1 MQGGYMEKVV
11 IIGGGYAGIYALR
24 QLVQNK
30 NIKITLIDKHTFHN
44 LQPEVYDL
52 IANKSNI
59 ADVTIDLTTLC
70 LGFEHDYL
78 EYKNLKVRNI
88 DKDAQKIYTEEQEIV
103 EYDYLIMAAGTRTF
117 FPTQIEG
124 LNNAHDIKKLHWAM
138 FFKQSFEN
146 ELFKKIRDEAKE
158 CADTHIVVVGAG
170 LSGVEIAA
178 EMAYNSRKFF
188 KRGNFSCDNLK
199 ISLISSADTILP
211 GLNKELINISH
222 QRLKELGIKVITGT
236 KLTKMEDGYAYL
248 SNGTK
253 INQSFLIFTGGIES
267 SKIKGLEN
275 FDTNQRGQLKVNKFL
290 QTNENKNIFAVG
302 DIAEVKTPEGEL
314 MPPNVTI
321 ARITGT
327 VAGKNILNLI
337 DKRGLHECKPKL
349 EGILIAL
356 GGKYAAG
363 NLYGLL
369 NVKGRIAYE
378 IKSYV
383 FSSYRKPL
391 LKLIKKGY
399 NRLKKIKENGN

>member
-1 MQGGYMEKVV
+1 MEKVV

-24 QLVQNK
+24 ELAKNK
-30 NIKITLIDKHTFHN
+30 NIQITLIDKHTFHN

-70 LGFEHDYL
+70 MGLNHDYV

-88 DKDAQKIYTEEQEIV
+88 DKEAKKIYTEEKEIV
-103 EYDYLIMAAGTRTF
+103 TYDYLVMAAGTRTF
-117 FPTQIEG
+117 FPPQIPG

-146 ELFKKIRDEAKE
+146 QLFKKISDEAKQ
-158 CADTHIVVVGAG
+158 CDDTHIVVVGAG

-178 EMAYNSRKFF
+178 EMAYNSKMFF

-199 ISLISSADTILP
+199 ISLISSSATILP
-211 GLNKELINISH
+211 GLSQSLINISH
-222 QRLKELGIKVITGT
+222 QRLKSLGIKVITST
-236 KLTKMEDGYAYL
+236 KLTKLEDGYAHL

-253 INQSFLIFTGGIES
+253 IPHSFLIFTGGVEA
-267 SKIKGLEN
+267 SKIEGLED
-275 FDTNQRGQLKVNKFL
+275 FDTNGRGQIKVNQYL
-290 QTNENKNIFAVG
+290 QVPEHKNIFAIG
-302 DIAEVKTPEGEL
+302 DIAEIKNKDGEL

-321 ARITGT
+321 ARISGT
-327 VAGKNILNLI
+327 NAGKNILNMI
-337 DKRGLHECKPKL
+337 ADRGLITCKPKL
-349 EGILIAL
+349 DGILIAL

-363 NLYGLL
+363 DLMGLL
-369 NVKGRIAYE
+369 NVKGRLAYE
-378 IKSYV
+378 IKKYV

-391 LKLIKKGY
+391 LKLIRTGY
-399 NRLKKIKENGN
+399 AKLRKLS

>member
-1 MQGGYMEKVV
+1 MDKVV

-24 QLVQNK
+24 ELVKNK

-59 ADVTIDLTTLC
+59 ADVTIDLTTLTK
-70 LGFEHDYL
+70 GFNHSYL
-78 EYKNLKVRNI
+78 EYKNLKVRRI
-88 DKDAQKIYTEEQEIV
+88 DQENKKIFTEEKEIV
-103 EYDYLIMAAGTRTF
+103 EYDYLIIATGTRTF
-117 FPTQIEG
+117 FPPQIPG

-138 FFKQSFEN
+138 YFKQSFEN
-146 ELFKKIRDEAKE
+146 QLFKKIQDEAKK
-158 CADTHIVVVGAG
+158 CDDTHIVVVGAG

-178 EMAYNSRKFF
+178 EMAYNSRMFF

-211 GLNKELINISH
+211 GLHPKLIEISH
-222 QRLKELGIKVITGT
+222 NRLKELGINVITNT
-236 KLTKMEDGYAYL
+236 KLQKCEDGFAYL

-253 INQSFLIFTGGIES
+253 IYNSFLIFTGGVEAN
-267 SKIKGLEN
+267 KITEELDVSQNAKG
-275 FDTNQRGQLKVNKFL
+275 QIIVNEFMQSDKDDH
-290 QTNENKNIFAVG
+290 IFAIG
-302 DIAEVKTPEGEL
+302 DAAEIRNLKGEL

-321 ARITGT
+321 ARISGT
-327 VAGKNILNLI
+327 NAGKNVLNMIKNKTLVA
-337 DKRGLHECKPKL
+337 CNPKL

-363 NLYGLL
+363 SIYDLFH
-369 NVKGRIAYE
+369 VKGRLAYE
-378 IKSYV
+378 IKHYV

-391 LKLIKKGY
+391 LKLIKTGY
-399 NRLKKIKENGN
+399 AKLKKGI